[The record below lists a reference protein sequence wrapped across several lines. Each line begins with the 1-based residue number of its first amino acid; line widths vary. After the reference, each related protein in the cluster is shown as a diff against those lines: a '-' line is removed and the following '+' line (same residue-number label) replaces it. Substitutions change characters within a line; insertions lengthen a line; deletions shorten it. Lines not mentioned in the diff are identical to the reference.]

1 METKKC
7 SLSSRYLW
15 IAILSIAIFIA
26 FQCLS
31 HCTLK
36 SSQRETIDKYS
47 EHIAKVDQCV
57 VNFKQYALDN
67 ILEIQC
73 ASSYTAVDSLI
84 KASFGTSKKLSESQ
98 HKVLTKTINTHF
110 AALDSVRNRYEAKFF
125 KDSLLLSAERTLLDG
140 QTKNMIELHLDK
152 IEHEYSNITMWAAIL
167 TLVFLVFSFYSM
179 FKLEEYI
186 KQGKETVDEIKKL
199 KNESQQSV
207 DDITTKHKETLESAS
222 AYFDQKINN
231 LIQTYNDKLDE
242 KVVRL
247 DTISSL
253 EIEKYNEKLENASA
267 YFDQKINNLIQTY
280 NEKLGEE
287 VVKLD
292 AISSLEIEKYNEKFN
307 DRFKMEE
314 DRIKLQYDDLKGQA
328 QQLEFV
334 IKTYIEAVEQ
344 LNQKK

>member
-140 QTKNMIELHLDK
+140 QTKI
-152 IEHEYSNITMWAAIL
+152 
-167 TLVFLVFSFYSM
+167 
-179 FKLEEYI
+179 
-186 KQGKETVDEIKKL
+186 
-199 KNESQQSV
+199 
-207 DDITTKHKETLESAS
+207 
-222 AYFDQKINN
+222 
-231 LIQTYNDKLDE
+231 
-242 KVVRL
+242 
-247 DTISSL
+247 
-253 EIEKYNEKLENASA
+253 
-267 YFDQKINNLIQTY
+267 
-280 NEKLGEE
+280 
-287 VVKLD
+287 
-292 AISSLEIEKYNEKFN
+292 
-307 DRFKMEE
+307 
-314 DRIKLQYDDLKGQA
+314 
-328 QQLEFV
+328 
-334 IKTYIEAVEQ
+334 
-344 LNQKK
+344 